1 MISTL
6 FENDDVVVVDK
17 PEALAAI
24 PTRDGRGRSLFETL
38 CGQRDERLYVVHRLD
53 KDTSGVIAFAR
64 NAAAHRW
71 LNQQFESRAVQK
83 TYLALVHGVVAPDT
97 GTIDKPLR
105 QFGSGRMGVDPKR
118 GKPSVTEFRVIERF
132 ASHSLLEAYPRTGR
146 RHQIRVHL
154 YDLGHPI
161 VGDPLYGDKA
171 LQSRFPRLML
181 HALKLTLPSSSGRP
195 LTVEAPVPA
204 SFQALQHSLQG

>member
-6 FENDDVVVVDK
+6 FENDDLVVVDK
-17 PEALAAI
+17 PEGLAAI
-24 PTRDGRGRSLFETL
+24 PARDGRSGSLFETL
-38 CGQRDERLYVVHRLD
+38 CQQRDERLYVVHRLD

-64 NAAAHRW
+64 NAASHRW
-71 LNQQFESRAVQK
+71 LNQQFESRTVQK
-83 TYLALVHGVVAPDT
+83 TYLALVHGAVAAET

-118 GKPSVTEFRVIERF
+118 GKASVTEFRVIERF
-132 ASHSLLEAYPRTGR
+132 ASHTLVEAYPHTGR

-161 VGDPLYGDKA
+161 VGDPLYGEKA
-171 LQSRFPRLML
+171 LQSCFPRLML
-181 HALKLTLPSSSGRP
+181 HALRLTLPSPSGP
-195 LTVEAPVPA
+195 PIIVEAPISA
-204 SFQALQHSLQG
+204 SFQALQHSLCQ